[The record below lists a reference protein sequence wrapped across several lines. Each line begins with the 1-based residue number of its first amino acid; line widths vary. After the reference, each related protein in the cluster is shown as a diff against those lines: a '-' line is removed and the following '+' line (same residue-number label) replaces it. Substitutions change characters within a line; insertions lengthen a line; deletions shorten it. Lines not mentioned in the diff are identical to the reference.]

1 MRIDR
6 NRILLATCDRFKY
19 LYGTRHTVQIK
30 SFPILPHDLYM

>member
-19 LYGTRHTVQIK
+19 LYGTRHTVQIF
-30 SFPILPHDLYM
+30 SYFTS